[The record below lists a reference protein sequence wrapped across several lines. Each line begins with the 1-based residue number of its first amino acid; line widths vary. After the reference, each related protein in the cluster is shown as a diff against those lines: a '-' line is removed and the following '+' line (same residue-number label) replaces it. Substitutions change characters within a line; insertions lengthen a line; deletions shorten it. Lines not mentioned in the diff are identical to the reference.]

1 MPQKEVS
8 RLQVQRS
15 VVTTL
20 QAKFNEAAVAC
31 QQGKLAD
38 GERIYADILREHPN
52 QFDALHGL
60 GLIAAQTGRTERA
73 VELFRKAIKS
83 NSKVASAHRNLGIA
97 LKELRRSK
105 DALLSFDKAIAL
117 KPDYAECY
125 SSRGLALQDL
135 KRPAEALGAFEK
147 AIELKPYFP
156 EAHYN
161 RGVALQELNRPADAV
176 LAYEKAIAL
185 KPFFPEA
192 FYNRGV
198 ALELL
203 MRGAEALLSY
213 DRAIALNPRFAE
225 AHTARGNIL
234 QEQRR
239 LEEALLSH
247 DRAVALKPD
256 FAEGHNHRSVA
267 LMYLIRPAEALV
279 SCDKAIALKPDLA
292 TAYSNRGN
300 ILQDLGRHEE
310 ALVAFDKSIA
320 LKPDYFEAHSNK
332 SHLLLLTG
340 RLHEG
345 WRLYE
350 SRKKLAYPIAARSYS
365 RPLWLGE
372 EEITG
377 KTLFIWWEQGF
388 GDTIQFCRYA
398 KLVESKGARVTMS
411 VQEPLRGLLKQL
423 SPTIEIL
430 AENEDSGDFDYHCPL
445 MSLPLALGTALA
457 NIPAEPSYLKA
468 DKALRAVWETRLP
481 PKTKPRIG
489 VVWSGSSAHKIYNR
503 SMTLETLLALLSPNA
518 HWVCLQKEIGADD
531 HATLRQDGR
540 IAFLGDDIRDFSD
553 TAALIDLMD
562 LVVTIDTSVAHLA
575 GAMGKPVWLLL
586 PYNANWRWLL
596 DRNDSPWY
604 PSARLFRQREIANWA
619 GLIEEVKSELRTI
632 VG

>member
-1 MPQKEVS
+1 
-8 RLQVQRS
+8 
-15 VVTTL
+15 VTTL
-20 QAKFNEAAVAC
+20 QAKFNEAAAAC

-38 GERIYADILREHPN
+38 GERIYADILRQHPN

-125 SSRGLALQDL
+125 GSRGLALQDL
-135 KRPAEALGAFEK
+135 KRPAEALVAFEK
-147 AIELKPYFP
+147 AIELKTYFP

-176 LAYEKAIAL
+176 IAYEKAIEL

-203 MRGAEALLSY
+203 MRPAEALLSY

-239 LEEALLSH
+239 LEESLVSH
-247 DRAVALKPD
+247 EKAIALKPD
-256 FAEGHNHRSVA
+256 YSEGYNNRSIT
-267 LMYLIRPAEALV
+267 LMYLMRPAEALM
-279 SCDKAIALKPDLA
+279 SCDKAIALSPDYA
-292 TAYSNRGN
+292 KAYNNRGN

-310 ALVAFDKSIA
+310 ALVAFEKSIA

-332 SHLLLLTG
+332 SHLLLLLG
-340 RLHEG
+340 RLDEG

-350 SRKKLAYPIAARSYS
+350 SRKKIANAVAARSYS
-365 RPLWLGE
+365 RPLWLGGE
-372 EEITG
+372 DITG

-398 KLVESKGARVTMS
+398 KLVESKGAKVIMS
-411 VQEPLRGLLKQL
+411 VQEPLRDLLKQI
-423 SPTIEIL
+423 SPTIEIIP
-430 AENEDSGDFDYHCPL
+430 ENEDPDDFDYHCPL
-445 MSLPLALGTALA
+445 MSLPLALGTTLA
-457 NIPAEPSYLKA
+457 NIPAERGYLKA
-468 DKALRAVWETRLP
+468 DTGLRAVWEARLG

-489 VVWSGSSAHKIYNR
+489 VAWSGSSAHKIYNR
-503 SMTLETLLALLSPNA
+503 SMTLEPFLALLGPDA
-518 HWVCLQKEIGADD
+518 DWICLQKEISADD
-531 HATLRQDGR
+531 HAMLRQDGR
-540 IAFLGDDIRDFSD
+540 IAFLGDDIRDFSN

-562 LVVTIDTSVAHLA
+562 LVITIDTSVAHLA

-604 PSARLFRQREIANWA
+604 PSARLFRQREIANWPR
-619 GLIEEVKSELRTI
+619 LIEEVKNELRAI
-632 VG
+632 AG